1 MVRLSARVP
10 RGYEGFWQVIRD
22 LDKAGEWTI
31 ADVFSQTNIR
41 HKPTVSDYIHRLV
54 RGGFAAVATERP
66 TKHTSPEKCYRLVKR
81 PSIAPS
87 LRRDGTMSPLPAQQR
102 MWNAIRSLKRFS
114 LDDLG
119 FAAGGMAGAVPA
131 NTVKR
136 YCTHLAAAGY
146 LVSEGERNYRLKR
159 SMDTGPQAP
168 KILRLHVV
176 WDANRAEVVGSAEA
190 EAVS

>member
-10 RGYEGFWQVIRD
+10 RGYEGFWQIIRE

-31 ADVFSQTNIR
+31 AEVFARTNIR

-54 RGGFAAVATERP
+54 RGGFAAVATERL
-66 TKHTSPEKCYRLVKR
+66 TKHTSPEKCYRLIKR
-81 PSIAPS
+81 PAMAPS

-114 LDDLG
+114 REDLA
-119 FAAGGMAGAVPA
+119 FAATVGAPLPA

-136 YCTHLAAAGY
+136 YCTHLAVAGY
-146 LVSEGERNYRLKR
+146 LIAEGERNYRLKR